1 MKKLLLTVSL
11 LAVIANAAPVN
22 SLIDNQ
28 RAQLKWRQEAT
39 NKFNWKKTQELK
51 WEVVN
56 AFIDVQTSPDGD
68 VYAIQ
73 KLEQELNDPK
83 YYVYLYNAISNTWQI
98 YDKDFQAKAVRF
110 NLLGRMYFLDTKN
123 CVLNEK
129 RQRQACG
136 FKDFEIYADGK
147 IIAIHDGV
155 SNIPV
160 DTLATPYQEDPN
172 SNAQFKALNS
182 KYIGLTLLQNQLI
195 LINWDN
201 TIDANYGSEKMVSIS
216 AGVDGALWGL
226 LYESNVKQY
235 QIAKWQTI
243 TQKWYKIEG
252 QKGVALSAYNEISVA
267 VVDERGLLSLSSQ
280 NQLQQQAVYI

>member
-1 MKKLLLTVSL
+1 MEKLLLTVSL
-11 LAVIANAAPVN
+11 LALTANAAPVS
-22 SLIDNQ
+22 SLMNNQ
-28 RAQLKWRQEAT
+28 RAQVKWRQEAT
-39 NKFNWKKTQELK
+39 NKFNWNKTQEIK

-83 YYVYLYNAISNTWQI
+83 YFVYLYSPISNTWQI

-110 NLLGRMYFLDTKN
+110 DLFGRMYFLDTKN
-123 CVLNEK
+123 CVLNEN

-136 FKDFEIYADGK
+136 FKDFEVYADGK

-160 DTLATPYQEDPN
+160 DTLSSLYQEDPY

-182 KYIGLTLLQNQLI
+182 KYIGLTLLRNH
-195 LINWDN
+195 
-201 TIDANYGSEKMVSIS
+201 

-226 LYESNVKQY
+226 LYEPNVTQY

-252 QKGVALSAYNEISVA
+252 QKGVALSAHNEISVA
-267 VVDERGLLSLSSQ
+267 VVDDRGLLSLSSQ